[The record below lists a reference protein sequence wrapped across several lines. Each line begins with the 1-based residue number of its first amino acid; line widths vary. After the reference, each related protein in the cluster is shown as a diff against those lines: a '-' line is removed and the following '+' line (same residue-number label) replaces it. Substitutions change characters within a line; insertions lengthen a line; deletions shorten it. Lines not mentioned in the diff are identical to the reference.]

1 MALARSLAVEPRLLL
16 LDEPLS
22 ALDAGLRERLAGDLH
37 AILRA
42 AGTTALLVT
51 HDHEEA
57 FAVADRIAVMRE
69 GRIVQQG
76 DIADVWR
83 APADP
88 ETALFL
94 GYARVVDG
102 DAAARLV
109 PRGQDRSP
117 CAVRHCA
124 WTVPARW
131 SGGSSR
137 LAPLPS
143 RCGWSWTSTGSA
155 SSMPSLRSTGTP
167 ARVSRCDLPRI
178 TPGWQSSRTTR
189 THRVPRLGRVYRR
202 AYALMV
208 GTALLM
214 GGLAVLSSVILD
226 KSLADPEGSFLGPS
240 YIRLP
245 LLLLG
250 ALLLDM
256 LPRTLWYSRL
266 KPTAMPAIVRD
277 RWRAHWNRER
287 FTLVALGIICFYVV
301 YVSYRNLKSF
311 LPFINET
318 MYDRELHL
326 LDRALFFGHEPAT
339 ILHGIFGTS
348 ATAYLLSYIYLAF
361 LPMVPLGVTAWLV
374 WSRNL
379 SFGYWFV
386 TSQCLAWTLGTASYY
401 ALPTLGPGLEYVF
414 LYNDLADTPTSGL
427 MDSLVNAR
435 QGVRLS
441 GLEGQVQSVAG
452 FASLHCAITLLL
464 ALMVQY
470 TIRSSIAK
478 WIVWINFG
486 LTVVATLYFGWHYV
500 ADDLAGIVIAMVS
513 FYVGGLAS
521 GQKFDRKLTTSHPT
535 TTTGA
540 IPVRQDS

>member
-1 MALARSLAVEPRLLL
+1 
-16 LDEPLS
+16 
-22 ALDAGLRERLAGDLH
+22 
-37 AILRA
+37 
-42 AGTTALLVT
+42 
-51 HDHEEA
+51 
-57 FAVADRIAVMRE
+57 
-69 GRIVQQG
+69 
-76 DIADVWR
+76 
-83 APADP
+83 
-88 ETALFL
+88 
-94 GYARVVDG
+94 
-102 DAAARLV
+102 
-109 PRGQDRSP
+109 
-117 CAVRHCA
+117 
-124 WTVPARW
+124 
-131 SGGSSR
+131 
-137 LAPLPS
+137 
-143 RCGWSWTSTGSA
+143 
-155 SSMPSLRSTGTP
+155 
-167 ARVSRCDLPRI
+167 
-178 TPGWQSSRTTR
+178 
-189 THRVPRLGRVYRR
+189 VYRR

-208 GTALLM
+208 GTAVIM
-214 GGLAVLSSVILD
+214 GGLAVLASVVLD

-245 LLLLG
+245 LLLIG

-266 KPTAMPAIVRD
+266 NPRLMPGIVRN

-339 ILHGIFGTS
+339 VLHGLLGTTV
-348 ATAYLLSYIYLAF
+348 TAFVLSYIYLAF

-386 TSQCLAWTLGTASYY
+386 TSQCLAWTLGTLSYY
-401 ALPTLGPGLEYVF
+401 ALPTLGPGLEYVY
-414 LYNDLADTPTSGL
+414 LYNDLADTPTAGL

-470 TIRSSIAK
+470 TIRSRTAK
-478 WIVWINFG
+478 IVVWVNFG

-513 FYVGGLAS
+513 FYVGGVAS
-521 GQKFDRKLTTSHPT
+521 GQKFDRTGKSSHPT
-535 TTTGA
+535 TTTSA
-540 IPVRQDS
+540 VPVGRD